1 MDTKQKNIF
10 LQEEA
15 DAWFDRNII
24 SITNFDIKRDP
35 VAAII
40 KKYHIE
46 YTNCLELGCSAGHR
60 LHGLKS
66 LFPNANYF
74 GIDPSSKAINYGK
87 KNFSNLELS
96 TGTAD
101 DLLVYETEKFDLI
114 IIGFL
119 FYVMDRNLLYRAISE
134 IDRVLKNYGFI
145 ILVDFH
151 AIKPMRVKYHHINQF
166 DAFSYK
172 QPYDNIFTSSCLY
185 HLIEKNTLS
194 HNNDFH
200 FDSSSDFKNQYSAS
214 LLKKNLHIAY
224 E

>member
-15 DAWFDRNII
+15 DAWFARNMEA
-24 SITNFDIKRDP
+24 ITKFEIERDP
-35 VAAII
+35 VTAII
-40 KKYHIE
+40 KKYRIE

-60 LHGLKS
+60 LNGLKS
-66 LFPNANYF
+66 LFPNANHF

-87 KNFSNLELS
+87 NNFTGLNLFF
-96 TGTAD
+96 GTAD
-101 DLLVYETEKFDLI
+101 DLSVYETEKFDLI

-119 FYVMDRNLLYRAISE
+119 FYVLDRNLLFRTLSE
-134 IDRVLKNYGFI
+134 IDRVLKNNGLI
-145 ILVDFH
+145 ILVDFQ
-151 AIKPMRVKYHHINQF
+151 AIKPLRVKYHHITQF

-172 QPYDNIFTSSCLY
+172 QPYENIFTSSCLY
-185 HLIEKNTLS
+185 HLLEKNTLY

-200 FDSSSDFKNQYSAS
+200 FDSSSDYKNQYAVS
-214 LLKKNLHIAY
+214 LLKKNIHIAY